1 MSATNESSGAGLP
14 ALQPIGS
21 PHAAEELAAALGV
34 NARLDRLAAQL
45 GEFADATSKHIVHL
59 VSETHGL
66 RRETDELSKRADM
79 QADALAGVLDQ
90 VAHGNAFQRD
100 NALRHAIDFLA
111 GRAVPATEFLL
122 LAHRIDHF
130 IRTGLILDR
139 DPEVTDANGAPP

>member
-1 MSATNESSGAGLP
+1 MSDTIESSP
-14 ALQPIGS
+14 
-21 PHAAEELAAALGV
+21 AAALGAV
-34 NARLDRLAAQL
+34 PDAAQPDALVDALNLNARLDRLAAQL

-130 IRTGLILDR
+130 IRTGLILEP